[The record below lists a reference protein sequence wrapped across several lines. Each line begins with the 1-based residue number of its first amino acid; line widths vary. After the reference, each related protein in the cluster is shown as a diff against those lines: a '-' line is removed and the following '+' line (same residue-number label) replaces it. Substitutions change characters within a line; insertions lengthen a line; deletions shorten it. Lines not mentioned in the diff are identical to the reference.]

1 MEPQIGQF
9 VHYRLTR
16 SDASTANWQRVRA
29 HEHLDDH
36 RKSGVQWHKGNQHYR
51 GDVVP
56 LLIVRVWP
64 YEFDPD
70 SDVCRDYMPDQEFE
84 WSRPLSHYGV
94 NGQAFLDGND
104 TIWVTS
110 VPQGTFNGAW
120 NWIPST
126 PVASPIAV
134 NRWEDDGGFVDGDTI
149 QSDEGVVFVKTY
161 DIGELERVGL

>member
-16 SDASTANWQRVRA
+16 EDASTANWQRVHA

-36 RKSGVQWHKGNQHYR
+36 RKSGVQWHEGNQHHR

-94 NGQAFLDGND
+94 NGQAFLDGSSQ
-104 TIWVTS
+104 IWITS
-110 VPQGTFNGAW
+110 APQGDVNGAW
-120 NWIPST
+120 NWP
-126 PVASPIAV
+126 A
-134 NRWEDDGGFVDGDTI
+134 
-149 QSDEGVVFVKTY
+149 
-161 DIGELERVGL
+161 RV